1 MNGTPSTIVNRML
14 QYTSD
19 IESFVSGPL
28 KFLKKKQEDEPD
40 IVLNA
45 LLFLTISAVLA
56 ALLEVHPDSPKPQ
69 NLWQLAW
76 ESFRAHVFPSLLF
89 AYMQACSV
97 SLLGRVPWRSI
108 FAIYAYSLGVLVV
121 VRSIT
126 ATIVW
131 DSIGALGPVQDSID
145 SIISGV
151 FLLVLT
157 VMVLWG
163 RNHSFRLS
171 LFIIPST
178 VLIGYIVGMFEIA
191 IREPSRKTG
200 FFEPVVL
207 ASRLI
212 TPVRDQSSEPLSLVF
227 GVNYGTL
234 DRRDVSNDGKYED
247 IWTLNLTAA
256 SNVEVVVSSRQFDS
270 YVRIEGNGGREIDI
284 NDDDPRGD
292 TLDSRID
299 LDLPE
304 GEYRVIVTSYE
315 SNGTGEYIV
324 ILNSA
329 SATVGPAD

>member
-1 MNGTPSTIVNRML
+1 MNGTPSMIVSRML

-28 KFLKKKQEDEPD
+28 TFLKKKQEDEPD

-45 LLFLTISAVLA
+45 LVFLTISAVLA

-69 NLWQLAW
+69 SLWQLAW
-76 ESFRAHVFPSLLF
+76 ESFRALVFPSLLF
-89 AYMQACSV
+89 AYLQAFSV
-97 SLLGRVPWRSI
+97 SLLARVPWSSI
-108 FAIYAYSLGVLVV
+108 FVIYAYSLGVLVI

-126 ATIVW
+126 VTIVW
-131 DSIGALGPVQDSID
+131 DSIGALGLVQD
-145 SIISGV
+145 SIISGT

-163 RNHSFRLS
+163 RSDSFRLS

-191 IREPSRKTG
+191 IREPDRTTG

-212 TPVRDQSSEPLSLVF
+212 TPETDQSPEPLEF

-247 IWTLNLTAA
+247 TWTLNLPEDD
-256 SNVEVVVSSRQFDS
+256 SVEVVVSSRQFDS
-270 YVRIEGNGGREIDI
+270 YVRIEDDNNREIDI
-284 NDDDPRGD
+284 NDDDPLGN
-292 TLDSRID
+292 TLDSRVN
-299 LDLPE
+299 LDLSA
-304 GEYRVIVTSYE
+304 GDYRVIVTSYE
-315 SNGTGEYIV
+315 TNGTGEYIV
-324 ILNSA
+324 MFN
-329 SATVGPAD
+329 